1 MARITVEDCLEKVS
15 NRFALVML
23 VSKRA
28 KQIMRGSKM
37 LVSSKDNK
45 AIVNSLREVGASKVW
60 YDVDPAE
67 GSAEDQIEKDLTR

>member
-1 MARITVEDCLEKVS
+1 MARITIEDCLLKVR

-28 KQIMRGSKM
+28 KQIMRGSKQ

-45 AIVNSLREVGASKVW
+45 SIVTSLREVAAGKVW
-60 YDVDPAE
+60 YDIDSSL
-67 GSAEDQIEKDLTR
+67 GSPEDQIEKDLTR